1 MAISDLFRMK
11 VNPDVFFKFH
21 DGKFVVWNYRA
32 HEQFEL
38 TLPYLQR
45 LYAIGTA
52 QSQSPAQPPPAPAQI
67 DAELQDA
74 GLVSA
79 SYPTAPWGWDSLP
92 HIFHGGPSGRL
103 APAPAL
109 PGDDSSESSLEYC
122 GTMDPPEPA
131 VIPALDGER
140 FALPAPDVERLKRL
154 SLWDALI
161 A

>member
-1 MAISDLFRMK
+1 MSPRRGPSAAVHLSSAARCASIRALEMGMAISDLFRMK

-79 SYPTAPWGWDSLP
+79 SYPTAPWGWDS
-92 HIFHGGPSGRL
+92 
-103 APAPAL
+103 
-109 PGDDSSESSLEYC
+109 
-122 GTMDPPEPA
+122 
-131 VIPALDGER
+131 
-140 FALPAPDVERLKRL
+140 
-154 SLWDALI
+154 
-161 A
+161 